1 MRISTATS
9 YLTGTYDMQSLQSQ
23 LQSLQSQLDTQKRVV
38 TPADDPVAAARIL
51 QLNQSD
57 GMNTQFITNTKAV
70 ESNLSL
76 AESQLTNASN
86 LLTSLKASAI
96 QAGNTVLSSDQLL
109 MIQKQVQEGI
119 SEMTGYANA
128 TDGKGNYLFSGNK
141 VDTPPFVLDATYAA
155 TYQGDTGQRNVPIS
169 ASRSMQ
175 ISDAGSNI
183 FGNATSQ
190 TAVFDALK
198 SLNDLLAQNPKPST
212 YSTDMGNIVS
222 ALDSAQKN
230 LATNIASIGAR
241 RQENQNVQDMGT
253 QLGLQYKSGI
263 SDLQDLD
270 MPSAITSF
278 TQTQTSLKYSQL
290 VYNKV
295 TSLSLF
301 NYMS

>member
-23 LQSLQSQLDTQKRVV
+23 LQALQSQLDTQKRVV

-57 GMNTQFITNTKAV
+57 GMNSQYITNTKAV

-86 LLTSLKASAI
+86 LLTSLKAAAI

-141 VDTPPFVLDATYAA
+141 VDTPPFVLDATYAT

-175 ISDAGSNI
+175 ISDAGSNV
-183 FGNATSQ
+183 FGNASSP

-198 SLNDLLAQNPKPST
+198 SFNDLLAQNPKPAT

-222 ALDSAQKN
+222 ALDTAQKN
-230 LATNIASIGAR
+230 LSTNIASIGAR

-295 TSLSLF
+295 TNLSLF
-301 NYMS
+301 NYIS

>member
-9 YLTGTYDMQSLQSQ
+9 YMTGTYDMQSLQSQ

-70 ESNLSL
+70 ESTLSL

-86 LLTSLKASAI
+86 LLTSLKAAAI

-183 FGNATSQ
+183 FGNATSP

-198 SLNDLLAQNPKPST
+198 SLNVLLAQNPKPST

-241 RQENQNVQDMGT
+241 RQENQSVQDMGT

-295 TSLSLF
+295 TNLSLF

>member
-9 YLTGTYDMQSLQSQ
+9 YMTGTYDMQSLQSQ
-23 LQSLQSQLDTQKRVV
+23 LQSLQMQLDTQKRVV

-57 GMNTQFITNTKAV
+57 GMNSQYVTNTKAV
-70 ESNLSL
+70 ESTLSL

-86 LLTSLKASAI
+86 LLTSIKAVAI

-119 SEMTGYANA
+119 AEMTGYANA

-141 VDTPPFVLDATYAA
+141 VDTPPYVLDATNAA

-175 ISDAGSNI
+175 ISDAGSNV
-183 FGNATSQ
+183 FGNATST

-198 SLNDLLAQNPKPST
+198 SLNDLLAQNPKPAN
-212 YSTDMGNIVS
+212 YSTSMGAIVTS
-222 ALDSAQKN
+222 LDTAQKN
-230 LATNIASIGAR
+230 LSTNIASIGAR
-241 RQENQNVQDMGT
+241 RQENQSVQDMGT

-295 TSLSLF
+295 TNLSLF

>member
-57 GMNTQFITNTKAV
+57 GMNSQYITNTKAV

-175 ISDAGSNI
+175 ISDAGSNV
-183 FGNATSQ
+183 FGNAGSP
-190 TAVFDALK
+190 TAIFDTLK
-198 SLNDLLAQNPKPST
+198 SFNDLLAQNPKPAT

-222 ALDSAQKN
+222 ALDTAQKN
-230 LATNIASIGAR
+230 LSTNIASIGAR

-295 TSLSLF
+295 TNLSLF

>member
-1 MRISTATS
+1 LNHENQYR
-9 YLTGTYDMQSLQSQ
+9 YFLLTGTYDMQSLQSQ

-57 GMNTQFITNTKAV
+57 GMNSQYITNTKAV

-141 VDTPPFVLDATYAA
+141 VDTPLC
-155 TYQGDTGQRNVPIS
+155 
-169 ASRSMQ
+169 
-175 ISDAGSNI
+175 AGCD
-183 FGNATSQ
+183 
-190 TAVFDALK
+190 VCC
-198 SLNDLLAQNPKPST
+198 DL
-212 YSTDMGNIVS
+212 
-222 ALDSAQKN
+222 
-230 LATNIASIGAR
+230 
-241 RQENQNVQDMGT
+241 
-253 QLGLQYKSGI
+253 SGRYR
-263 SDLQDLD
+263 
-270 MPSAITSF
+270 PA
-278 TQTQTSLKYSQL
+278 
-290 VYNKV
+290 
-295 TSLSLF
+295 
-301 NYMS
+301 

>member
-9 YLTGTYDMQSLQSQ
+9 YQTGTYDMQSLQSQ

-70 ESNLSL
+70 ESTLSL

-183 FGNATSQ
+183 FGNATSP

-212 YSTDMGNIVS
+212 YSTDMGNIIS
-222 ALDSAQKN
+222 ALDTAQKN

>member
-9 YLTGTYDMQSLQSQ
+9 YQTGTYDMQSLQSQ

-70 ESNLSL
+70 ESTLSL

-183 FGNATSQ
+183 FGNATSP

-222 ALDSAQKN
+222 ALDTAQKN

-241 RQENQNVQDMGT
+241 RQENQSVQDMGT
-253 QLGLQYKSGI
+253 SWFAVQEWHQ
-263 SDLQDLD
+263 
-270 MPSAITSF
+270 
-278 TQTQTSLKYSQL
+278 
-290 VYNKV
+290 
-295 TSLSLF
+295 
-301 NYMS
+301 

>member
-1 MRISTATS
+1 
-9 YLTGTYDMQSLQSQ
+9 
-23 LQSLQSQLDTQKRVV
+23 
-38 TPADDPVAAARIL
+38 
-51 QLNQSD
+51 
-57 GMNTQFITNTKAV
+57 
-70 ESNLSL
+70 
-76 AESQLTNASN
+76 
-86 LLTSLKASAI
+86 
-96 QAGNTVLSSDQLL
+96 
-109 MIQKQVQEGI
+109 
-119 SEMTGYANA
+119 
-128 TDGKGNYLFSGNK
+128 
-141 VDTPPFVLDATYAA
+141 VLDATYAA

-183 FGNATSQ
+183 LAMPP
-190 TAVFDALK
+190 ADCVFDALK
-198 SLNDLLAQNPKPST
+198 SLNDLLAQNPKPAT

-222 ALDSAQKN
+222 ALDTAQKN
-230 LATNIASIGAR
+230 LSTNIASIGAR
-241 RQENQNVQDMGT
+241 RQENQSVQDMGT

-295 TSLSLF
+295 TNLSLF

>member
-57 GMNTQFITNTKAV
+57 GMNSQYITNTKAV
-70 ESNLSL
+70 ESTLSL
-76 AESQLTNASN
+76 AESQLSNASN
-86 LLTSLKASAI
+86 LLTSLKAVAI

-141 VDTPPFVLDATYAA
+141 VDTPPYVLDATYTAS
-155 TYQGDTGQRNVPIS
+155 YKGDTGQRNVPIS

-183 FGNATSQ
+183 FGNASSP

-222 ALDSAQKN
+222 ALDAAQKN

-241 RQENQNVQDMGT
+241 RQENQSVQDMGT

>member
-9 YLTGTYDMQSLQSQ
+9 YMTGTYDMQSLQSQ
-23 LQSLQSQLDTQKRVV
+23 LQTLQTQLDTQKRVV

-51 QLNQSD
+51 QLSQSD
-57 GMNTQFITNTKAV
+57 GMNTQFITNTNAV
-70 ESNLSL
+70 ESTLSL
-76 AESQLTNASN
+76 SESQLTNASN
-86 LLTSLKASAI
+86 LLTSLKSAAI

-119 SEMTGYANA
+119 AEMTGYANA
-128 TDGKGNYLFSGNK
+128 TDGKGNYLFSGDK
-141 VDTPPFVLDATYAA
+141 VNTPPFVLDATYAA

-169 ASRSMQ
+169 SSRSMQ
-175 ISDAGSNI
+175 ISDPGSNV
-183 FGNATSQ
+183 FGNATSP

-198 SLNDLLAQNPKPST
+198 SLNDLLAQNPKPAT

-230 LATNIASIGAR
+230 LSTSIASIGAR
-241 RQENQNVQDMGT
+241 RQENQSVQDMGT

-270 MPSAITSF
+270 MPSAITNF

>member
-70 ESNLSL
+70 ESTLSL

-183 FGNATSQ
+183 FGNATST

-222 ALDSAQKN
+222 ALDTAQKN

-241 RQENQNVQDMGT
+241 RQENQSVQDMGT

>member
-70 ESNLSL
+70 ESTLSL

-222 ALDSAQKN
+222 ALDTAQKN

-241 RQENQNVQDMGT
+241 RQENQSVQDMGT